1 MIPPE
6 HYKYIDIFSKEKANK
21 LPVIS
26 NRIYSIET
34 NREDPLYR
42 LIYALSIIE
51 LKVLQNYLDSSLE
64 KG

>member
-6 HYKYIDIFSKEKANK
+6 HYKYMDVFSEEKANE

-26 NRIYSIET
+26 NRTHSIET

-42 LIYALSIIE
+42 LIYALSVIE
-51 LKVLQNYLDSSLE
+51 LEALQNYLDSSLE

>member
-6 HYKYIDIFSKEKANK
+6 HYKYIDVFSKEKANE

-26 NRIYSIET
+26 DRTHGIET
-34 NREDPLYR
+34 NGEDPLYGP
-42 LIYALSIIE
+42 IYTLSVIE
-51 LKVLQNYLDSSLE
+51 LEALQNYLDSSLE

>member
-6 HYKYIDIFSKEKANK
+6 HYKYIDVFSKEKANK

-26 NRIYSIET
+26 DKTQGIET

-42 LIYALSIIE
+42 LIYALSVTE
-51 LKVLQNYLDSSLE
+51 LETLQNYLDSSLE

>member
-6 HYKYIDIFSKEKANK
+6 YYKYMDIFSEEKANE

-26 NRIYSIET
+26 DRIYSIET
-34 NREDPLYR
+34 NREDPLYGP
-42 LIYALSIIE
+42 IYALSTIE
-51 LKVLQNYLDSSLE
+51 LEALRNYLDSSLE